1 MKHKTNVILL
11 LTLLV
16 RYIFHFP
23 GTTLILGY
31 LGVTAI
37 ASYVYFL
44 TWKKVRRD
52 EIEMRSARLAL
63 TPLLTAERDR
73 EYVFSHIYHCLHC
86 QRMFLLYI
94 FRSFCFL
101 KSIATNSNCGM
112 TQGIG
117 FRFLFCSC
125 TSGFRVWMGFSLQHI
140 ASQAIF

>member
-1 MKHKTNVILL
+1 MPPEGGYKPINYARISARKFFT
-11 LTLLV
+11 
-16 RYIFHFP
+16 

-73 EYVFSHIYHCLHC
+73 E
-86 QRMFLLYI
+86 
-94 FRSFCFL
+94 FL
-101 KSIATNSNCGM
+101 KQLRRNRDEEAELMANVPGWEVGTWFGEPIYKTLPPDTLIIPHVKEFYAHTPKSELLRKIDLKLWA
-112 TQGIG
+112 
-117 FRFLFCSC
+117 
-125 TSGFRVWMGFSLQHI
+125 
-140 ASQAIF
+140 